1 MSGTTR
7 RTSGE
12 DWTEWCPRG
21 VLERVQAASHGRKMK
36 RNNGSSL
43 SVRKGL
49 RPYPSSKTAAGGLAT
64 STTEGIP
71 YAFHVVVQVHSQCD
85 ILARTV

>member
-1 MSGTTR
+1 VSGTTR

-21 VLERVQAASHGRKMK
+21 VLERVQAASHGREVK

-43 SVRKGL
+43 SVRKGVKTVL
-49 RPYPSSKTAAGGLAT
+49 SKRRMVDSKLAPQNG
-64 STTEGIP
+64 SRMLFMSL
-71 YAFHVVVQVHSQCD
+71 YKY
-85 ILARTV
+85 TVSETFSRGHL